1 MLWNTLALFLPKNQ
15 QLLCHI
21 RGETKIYIIIG
32 LTSQCKTIYSEKN
45 LPASLSQV
53 NQRHD
58 DRKHQV

>member
-1 MLWNTLALFLPKNQ
+1 MEHPSIIPTQKSAITLS
-15 QLLCHI
+15 HT
-21 RGETKIYIIIG
+21 GETKIYIIIG